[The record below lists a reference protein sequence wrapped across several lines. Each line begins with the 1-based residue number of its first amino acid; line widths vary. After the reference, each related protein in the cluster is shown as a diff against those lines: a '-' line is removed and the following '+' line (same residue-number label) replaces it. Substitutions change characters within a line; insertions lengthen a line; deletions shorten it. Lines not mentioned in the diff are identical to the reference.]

1 MQDFA
6 NRIKKNEYAIL
17 ENYMFLDP
25 TVPTSPQAHASS
37 VLTKKEESRK
47 TAFIFWF
54 SNFNYCFVSNFF
66 PVAQQWLTTR
76 SPPYWFFFG
85 LLVLGGTFFSTFE
98 LMFG

>member
-47 TAFIFWF
+47 LGTIHFLGFQIEKHAF
-54 SNFNYCFVSNFF
+54 
-66 PVAQQWLTTR
+66 
-76 SPPYWFFFG
+76 
-85 LLVLGGTFFSTFE
+85 LVK
-98 LMFG
+98 